1 MSASQTPVF
10 DPIQFFDLA
19 QRYAKALEVMTVCGR
34 QAAYEGHCALVSY
47 MRPFLEPAKSGRS
60 GMPGMV
66 TMNDM
71 IAAAL
76 RQSATPAA
84 TTEGNLAR
92 LRDAVDC
99 AILLL
104 GKVAAANPMLFPGAV
119 GARES
124 TGHQALR

>member
-1 MSASQTPVF
+1 MPASQTPVF
-10 DPIQFFDLA
+10 EPTQFFDLA
-19 QRYAKALEVMTVCGR
+19 QRYIKALEVMSVCGR
-34 QAAYEGHCALVSY
+34 QAAYEGHRALVSY
-47 MRPFLEPAKSGRS
+47 MRPFLDPAKSVRS
-60 GMPGMV
+60 GMPDMV

-84 TTEGNLAR
+84 TTEDSLAR
-92 LRDAVDC
+92 LRDTVEG

-104 GKVAAANPMLFPGAV
+104 GQIAAANPLLFPGAV
-119 GARES
+119 GTRES